1 MLRVNYRRVNDYW
14 LQGWV
19 GRLLWLGHHRLLRH
33 GHCWMLRQ
41 PRVLWRWHSWMRLR
55 LGHNLMWQWLRYVW
69 LRLALLWIGLDWLRL
84 NGRRDADERIELADE
99 HREQRF
105 EISGVLRR

>member
-1 MLRVNYRRVNDYW
+1 
-14 LQGWV
+14 
-19 GRLLWLGHHRLLRH
+19 
-33 GHCWMLRQ
+33 
-41 PRVLWRWHSWMRLR
+41 
-55 LGHNLMWQWLRYVW
+55 MWQWLRYVW